1 MLGTQ
6 PDTDSV
12 LQAIDQISF
21 EEGRGTETGKDSGVI
36 AWKIFP
42 SEWFDST
49 TIRQLILCR
58 NCSRQ
63 SSLAWEKTLKL

>member
-21 EEGRGTETGKDSGVI
+21 EEGRGTETGKDSGVY
-36 AWKIFP
+36 
-42 SEWFDST
+42 
-49 TIRQLILCR
+49 
-58 NCSRQ
+58 
-63 SSLAWEKTLKL
+63 SSLADFCIEFSTQPLSGN

>member
-21 EEGRGTETGKDSGVI
+21 EEGRGTETGKDSGV
-36 AWKIFP
+36 
-42 SEWFDST
+42 
-49 TIRQLILCR
+49 
-58 NCSRQ
+58 
-63 SSLAWEKTLKL
+63 LAR